1 MKRSDC
7 VPSTFEITPE
17 QMTRVRAI
25 DHRGCSEQVR
35 VGRSKLGWYR
45 RAARLPDRVAH
56 FFFCIIRRISSHG
69 SGRSARGVKRMKS
82 AVGVPS
88 VPRSS

>member
-17 QMTRVRAI
+17 QMIRIRAI

-45 RAARLPDRVAH
+45 RAARLRANCAFVMAIVAGVGRRRAHRRVT
-56 FFFCIIRRISSHG
+56 
-69 SGRSARGVKRMKS
+69 
-82 AVGVPS
+82 
-88 VPRSS
+88 